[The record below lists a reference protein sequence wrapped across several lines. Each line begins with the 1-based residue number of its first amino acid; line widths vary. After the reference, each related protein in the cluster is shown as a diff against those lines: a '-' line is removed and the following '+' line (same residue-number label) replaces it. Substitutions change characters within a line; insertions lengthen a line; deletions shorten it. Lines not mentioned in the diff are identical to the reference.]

1 MTTLRH
7 IWLLIEKDFLVEF
20 RTKDVLVSMGLFSLL
35 LVVIFAFAFQI
46 EQDVIQAVAPG
57 IVWVTVAFAG
67 NLGMSRVIDREREHG
82 AMAGLLLSPAGAS
95 AVFWAKAISAF
106 AFMVLVEALVVPIA
120 MVLIGIDLAPGGVF
134 PLVVGLVLGT
144 FGFALVGTLFA
155 AMLAET
161 RLREVIVPIIVYP
174 VAIPVIVAGVKTA
187 GIAFNG
193 DGADELD
200 SYLLLLGG
208 FDVIYGAL
216 APWVFARVMV
226 D

>member
-1 MTTLRH
+1 MRTLGH
-7 IWLLIEKDFLVEF
+7 ILRLLEKDFLVEF
-20 RTKDVLVSMGLFSLL
+20 RTREVLVSMGLFSLL
-35 LVVIFAFAFQI
+35 LVVVFAFAFQI
-46 EQDVIQAVAPG
+46 EQDVVQALAPG

-82 AMAGLLLSPAGAS
+82 AMAGLLQSPAGAG
-95 AVFWAKAISAF
+95 AVFWAKTLSAF
-106 AFMVLVEALVVPIA
+106 AFMLLVELLVVPIS
-120 MVLIGIDLAPGGVF
+120 MVLIGIELAPGGLV
-134 PLVVGLVLGT
+134 PLIAGLFLGS
-144 FGFALVGTLFA
+144 FGFAVVGTLFA

-174 VAIPVIVAGVKTA
+174 VAVPVIVAGVKTA
-187 GIAFNG
+187 GIAFTG
-193 DGADELD
+193 EGREVID
-200 SYLLLLGG
+200 SYLLLLAG